1 MKRFPHFPN
10 IFLFLDGRK
19 RRKNTGGGRSG
30 EKKKEE
36 RKARVFLAGCWG
48 SGEKWRITLW
58 RTTAYSFPL
67 ILASRGK
74 VGEVGEVV

>member
-30 EKKKEE
+30 EKKK
-36 RKARVFLAGCWG
+36 R
-48 SGEKWRITLW
+48 EKSQSIFGGML
-58 RTTAYSFPL
+58 
-67 ILASRGK
+67 G
-74 VGEVGEVV
+74 